1 MMSETEEDL
10 LLVKNSVELPF
21 LLNVIEHD
29 RKKILNSNIK
39 FKEVYNLHLLKI
51 QSQILNDLKGLKMK
65 MRNHMIFVIN
75 KEEHHDRYIIKYKN
89 KGYVHY
95 MELARTKIKY
105 DLLEL
110 MNSYEQK

>member
-1 MMSETEEDL
+1 MMSETEEEI
-10 LLVKNSVELPF
+10 LLVKNYVELPF

-39 FKEVYNLHLLKI
+39 LKEVYSSHLVKI
-51 QSQILNDLKGLKMK
+51 QSRILNDLKDLKMK
-65 MRNHMIFVIN
+65 MKKHVIYVIN